1 MTIQLIK
8 GTEVKIWLDDD
19 IVGRASSVTCRL
31 ENSITEYFEIG
42 NRDAV
47 EIRAGNSIK
56 SGTLERAVI
65 NGLLFGKAIGSESE
79 SGGIYTISAE
89 DRVHPETTVSGESIG
104 ADDTEVVF
112 DFANK
117 PPINGTVVIK
127 KDGTTW
133 GTEGVH
139 YVVDYENGY
148 IGFNTPPAS
157 GNTWTVD
164 YHYGRSYT
172 ITFVMQVGDGTN
184 QRLDITIGGLLFD
197 TNEMTVNNT
206 GDVVSESLDFK
217 AKVIYGLGL
226 GEVSGV

>member
-1 MTIQLIK
+1 MTVEIIK

-31 ENSITEYFEIG
+31 ENNVTEYFEIG

-47 EIRAGNSIK
+47 EIRVGNSIK

-89 DRVHPETTVSGESIG
+89 DRVHPSTSVSAESIT
-104 ADDTEVVF
+104 ADDAETVF
-112 DFANK
+112 EFAHK
-117 PPINGTVVIK
+117 PPLNGTVAIK
-127 KDGTTW
+127 KDGVLW
-133 GTEGVH
+133 GSEGVH

-148 IGFNTPPAS
+148 IGFASPPAS
-157 GNTWTVD
+157 GNTWTKD
-164 YHYGRSYT
+164 YYYGRSYT
-172 ITFVMQVGDGTN
+172 ITFVMQIGDGTN
-184 QRLDITIGGLLFD
+184 QRLDITVGGLLFD

-226 GEVSGV
+226 GTMTGV